1 MKILIL
7 AATVGF
13 LDVALQSGLAGPV
26 AMALAVLGVLALSFS
41 TPLPE

>member
-7 AATVGF
+7 AATVSS
-13 LDVALQSGLAGPV
+13 LDMILQSGLAGPV
-26 AMALAVLGVLALSFS
+26 VASLAILGVLMACFS

>member
-7 AATVGF
+7 AATVSC
-13 LDVALQSGLAGPV
+13 LDMILQSGLAGPV
-26 AMALAVLGVLALSFS
+26 AISLAVLGVLMVSFS

>member
-7 AATVGF
+7 AATVSV
-13 LDVALQSGLAGPV
+13 LDVVLQSGLAGPV
-26 AMALAVLGVLALSFS
+26 AAALGIFAVLSFFFA